1 MKSHTLDQAILDALA
16 FVRAARAL
24 RKANKT
30 EGNKRHPLESGA
42 LQRSSMELTRRLADL
57 RQGR

>member
-1 MKSHTLDQAILDALA
+1 MKAHTLDQAILDALA
-16 FVRAARAL
+16 FVKAARAL

-30 EGNKRHPLESGA
+30 ELNKRHPCESGA
-42 LQRSSMELTRRLADL
+42 MHRSSMTLTRRLSDL